1 MSDAYITEPK
11 MQAESKTMHI
21 HMNYMYAC
29 SDSMDMLRRLI
40 NCRIIIIIIINLL
53 YTTVYE
59 TRATVK

>member
-1 MSDAYITEPK
+1 MSDAYIAEPK
-11 MQAESKTMHI
+11 MQAESKTIHI
-21 HMNYMYAC
+21 HMNYTC

-40 NCRIIIIIIINLL
+40 NCRFIIIINLL